1 MTQQT
6 TTKKSNL
13 ELMAILRPY
22 YKKNAG
28 LLAKDLFCA
37 ALTTVCDI
45 VLPLI
50 LSRITD
56 TATRD
61 VANLT
66 VAFIGKMSALYLV
79 LRLVEIAAR
88 YFMQGTG
95 HIMGAK
101 IEMDMRSDMYRH
113 LQTLPH
119 AYFSTHKTG
128 HIMSNLTND
137 LFDVTEFSHHCPE
150 EYFIGAIKLLASF
163 IILIRVDVLLTLI
176 LFALIPLYFYVSAKF
191 RHRLRQAQMDQRRK
205 IGDINASIEDSFLGF
220 SVVKSFS
227 NEDVEEEKFQKDNSA
242 FLKIK
247 KEFYYAMAAFQSVS
261 RIFDGLMMLTVLIFG
276 GLSLVWGRISPGEFV
291 AYILYTQTLL
301 VTLARIIEFTEQFQR
316 GMTGLERFD
325 GVMSTRSDIQ
335 EKKGALDL
343 KNVRGRLDFDR
354 VSFAYPH
361 SDEAVIDDL
370 DLTIEA
376 GHQLAIVGPSGGG
389 KTTLTNLI
397 PRFYDVTGGAIR
409 IDGHD
414 IRDLTLSSLRNKIGI
429 VQQDVYL
436 FSDTVGAN
444 IAYGKP
450 GASYEEV
457 VRAAKLAGAY
467 DFIMDLPDGF
477 DAYVGER
484 GVMLSGGQKQRI
496 SIARVFLKNPPILIL
511 DEATSALDNQSERFI
526 QESLVRLSKDRTTL
540 IIAHR
545 LSTIRDAEEI
555 IVLSE
560 GKIQERGTHQDL
572 MAARGAYYDLYQ
584 GGLDG
589 DVEED
594 KAWI

>member
-22 YKKNAG
+22 YKKNVG

-335 EKKGALDL
+335 EKEGALDL

-354 VSFAYPH
+354 VSFTYPNA
-361 SDEAVIDDL
+361 DEPVIDEL

-414 IRDLTLSSLRNKIGI
+414 IRDLTLSSLRNNIGI

-467 DFIMDLPDGF
+467 DFIMDLPEGF

>member
-6 TTKKSNL
+6 TIKKSNL

-22 YKKNAG
+22 YQKNAG
-28 LLAKDLFCA
+28 LLARDLFCA
-37 ALTTVCDI
+37 SLTTVCDI

-56 TATRD
+56 TASRD
-61 VANLT
+61 MANLT
-66 VAFIGKMSALYLV
+66 VTFIGKMSALYII

-150 EYFIGAIKLLASF
+150 EYFIGVIKLLASF

-227 NEDVEEEKFQKDNSA
+227 NEDVEEEKFEKDNSS

-261 RIFDGLMMLTVLIFG
+261 RIFDGLMMVVVLIFG
-276 GLSLVWGRISPGEFV
+276 GLSLVWARISPGEFV

-335 EKKGALDL
+335 EKEGAVDL
-343 KNVRGRLDFDR
+343 RNVRGKLDFDR
-354 VSFAYPH
+354 VSFVYPNAN
-361 SDEAVIDDL
+361 EAVIDQL
-370 DLTIEA
+370 NLIIQP

-397 PRFYDVTGGAIR
+397 PRFYDVTSGAIR

-414 IRDLTLSSLRNKIGI
+414 IRDLTLSSLRNNIGI

-477 DAYVGER
+477 DSYVGER

-560 GKIQERGTHQDL
+560 GKILERGNHQDL
-572 MAARGAYYDLYQ
+572 MAAHGAYYDLYQ
-584 GGLDG
+584 GGMDE
-589 DVEED
+589 DEEE